1 MKVFIPI
8 SDEMLMDGIIP
19 HELVAYHPGMLML
32 AQEPTPEIVQ
42 SKSTVN
48 RSPSSTPSSDAV
60 PAFNSST
67 NFAGTLLG

>member
-8 SDEMLMDGIIP
+8 SDEMLLDGIIP
-19 HELVAYHPGMLML
+19 HELIAYHPGMLLL
-32 AQEPTPEIVQ
+32 AQQPTPETIQ
-42 SKSTVN
+42 SKSTVK